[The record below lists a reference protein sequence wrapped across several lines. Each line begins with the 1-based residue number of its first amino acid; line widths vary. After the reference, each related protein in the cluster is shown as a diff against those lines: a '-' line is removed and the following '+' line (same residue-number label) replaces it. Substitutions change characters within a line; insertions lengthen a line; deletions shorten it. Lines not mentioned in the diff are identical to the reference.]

1 MHPIVSHTWAIVFYN
16 MYTDIHLCRF
26 SCHKAG
32 LLFRNQVFQFFSFNR
47 TFLAARRWFDFKIT
61 LLGFP
66 LDGKREQSSTNP
78 RSTGASNP
86 FRILSTLVSNS
97 LSLTLGGM
105 PEISRHSLLKY
116 CSFAKRFCSKLISLS
131 DSLELTFP
139 DMFRS
144 ALVVQ

>member
-1 MHPIVSHTWAIVFYN
+1 MHPIVSHTWAIVFIICTQTFIYVDFRATRQV
-16 MYTDIHLCRF
+16 YY
-26 SCHKAG
+26 
-32 LLFRNQVFQFFSFNR
+32 FRNQVFQFFSFNR

-139 DMFRS
+139 DIFRS